1 MFTECTQLFRIIK
14 NVESV
19 RSPHMFLLS
28 TLYPTFYCGS
38 GWAKARLFLFF
49 FALFARDRGYPI
61 PPIYKIRF
69 RRNRILIPPDAPQGR

>member
-49 FALFARDRGYPI
+49 LRSSRAIGGIQYPLST
-61 PPIYKIRF
+61 KSDSAETEF
-69 RRNRILIPPDAPQGR
+69 